1 MTTPAPPT
9 NPIGPFLL
17 PGIKLEI
24 EIDKLIQPLF
34 TPIELK
40 AQGPLTALDFI
51 LTGKT
56 PEFLKP
62 PKMPSGLP
70 SFPTLPPFPGQPPTP
85 TPPYPASYAASLA
98 AAARAAQI
106 RADAASRS
114 PMESMRSGLPG
125 AATAGRMTTR
135 TGYR

>member
-1 MTTPAPPT
+1 MAQPPV

-17 PGIKLEI
+17 PGIKLEV
-24 EIDKLIQPLF
+24 EFDKLVQPLF
-34 TPIELK
+34 TPLELK
-40 AQGPLTALDFI
+40 AQGPLTALDFV

-62 PKMPSGLP
+62 PKLP
-70 SFPTLPPFPGQPPTP
+70 AGLPPFPKPPW
-85 TPPYPASYAASLA
+85 PAGMGPEAPNPNSYAASLA

-114 PMESMRSGLPG
+114 PQESSRSGLPG